1 MEADLVLLHQ
11 KIDMLTQTVESQRQ
25 EIALLQG
32 HGNGNALLLEKLEF
46 LTDQME
52 AQRRQQSEID
62 ELKRDV
68 IPIANHMI
76 KLSIDELAE
85 IGTEFQAED
94 LFFLLKRLLRDTQ
107 LLVQLLDRLEA
118 TFDLVEE
125 SQTIGKQAFHQAVI
139 TLDRMEREGY
149 FEFARGSWRIVE
161 RIVNEFSAEDVESL
175 GDNIVSILTTV
186 KNLTQPEIM
195 GMTNNALNAMQ
206 SNPAPEKD
214 ISLFALLRDINDPQ
228 VRKGMARLLNIV
240 KALADQPMVSNN

>member
-149 FEFARGSWRIVE
+149 FEFARGSWQIVE